1 VPHDTRGH
9 AKKAERGWKGSM
21 AATNGFGLAGIIGMP
36 VAHSRSPTIHNFW
49 LNTHGIRGAYV
60 PLAVKPE
67 RLKDALAGLV
77 GLGFRGC
84 NVTMPHKQ
92 MAMQLLDRV
101 NDTARR
107 IGAVNTIVVEEDGTL
122 SGFNN
127 DGNGFVQS
135 LKDAKSDWRADAGP
149 ILLLGAGGASRAVV
163 VALLENG
170 ARQIRISN
178 RTPGN
183 AQAIADEFG
192 SAITTVAWSE
202 RAAAL
207 ADAAL
212 LVNCTDR
219 GMIGKDALEI
229 DLSRLSPATLAAD
242 LIYTPL
248 ETPFLAEAR
257 ARGCLT
263 VNGLGLLLNQARL
276 AFKAWFGVMPEVS
289 PDIVKAIVATF

>member
-1 VPHDTRGH
+1 MPQVD
-9 AKKAERGWKGSM
+9 
-21 AATNGFGLAGIIGMP
+21 GFGLAGIIGMP
-36 VAHSRSPTIHNFW
+36 VAHSRSPVIHNFW
-49 LNTHGIRGAYV
+49 LKAHGIRGTYV

-67 RLKDALAGLV
+67 RLEDALDGLIA
-77 GLGFRGC
+77 LGFRGC

-92 MAMQLLDRV
+92 TAMRLLDRV
-101 NDTARR
+101 NETARR
-107 IGAVNTIVVEEDGTL
+107 IGAVNTIVVEDDGTL

-135 LKDAKSDWRADAGP
+135 LRDARAEWRGDAGP

-170 ARQIRISN
+170 AREIRIAN
-178 RTPGN
+178 RT
-183 AQAIADEFG
+183 AEKALAIAQEFG
-192 SAITTVAWSE
+192 PAVSTVGWDE
-202 RAAAL
+202 RGAAL
-207 ADAAL
+207 ADIAL

-229 DLSRLSPATLAAD
+229 DLSRLNPATLVAD

-248 ETPFLAEAR
+248 ETPFLGEAR
-257 ARGCLT
+257 ARGCTT

-276 AFKAWFGVMPEVS
+276 AFKAWFGVTPDVTPEL
-289 PDIVKAIVATF
+289 VKAIEATF

>member
-1 VPHDTRGH
+1 MS
-9 AKKAERGWKGSM
+9 A
-21 AATNGFGLAGIIGMP
+21 NGFGLAGVIGMP
-36 VAHSRSPTIHNFW
+36 VAHSRSPVIHNYW
-49 LNTHGIRGAYV
+49 LNAHGIRGVYV
-60 PLAVKPE
+60 PLAVQPE

-77 GLGFRGC
+77 ALGFRGC

-92 MAMQLLDRV
+92 TAMALLTRV

-135 LKDAKSDWRADAGP
+135 LRDARADWRADEGP

-170 ARQIRISN
+170 AREILITN
-178 RTPGN
+178 RT
-183 AQAIADEFG
+183 ADKAEALAKEFG
-192 SAITTVAWSE
+192 ANVRAVAWADRSATVADK
-202 RAAAL
+202 AL
-207 ADAAL
+207 V
-212 LVNCTDR
+212 VNCTDR
-219 GMIGKDALEI
+219 GMVGKDALEI
-229 DLSRLSPATLAAD
+229 DLSRLNPSTLVAD

-257 ARGCLT
+257 TRGCKT

-276 AFKAWFGVMPEVS
+276 AFKAWFGVMPYVT
-289 PDIVKAIVATF
+289 PDLIKAIEATF

>member
-1 VPHDTRGH
+1 MSL
-9 AKKAERGWKGSM
+9 A
-21 AATNGFGLAGIIGMP
+21 NGFGLAGIIGMP

-49 LNTHGIRGAYV
+49 LNAHGIRGAYV

-77 GLGFRGC
+77 ALGFRGC

-92 MAMQLLDRV
+92 TAMRLLDRV
-101 NDTARR
+101 NETARR

-135 LKDAKSDWRADAGP
+135 LRDSRPDWRADQGP
-149 ILLLGAGGASRAVV
+149 VVLLGAGGASRAVV

-170 ARQIRISN
+170 ARQIRIAN
-178 RTPGN
+178 RTAEK

-192 SAITTVAWSE
+192 PIVSTLDWAD
-202 RAAAL
+202 RHAAV

-219 GMIGKDALEI
+219 GMIGKPALEI
-229 DLSRLSPATLAAD
+229 DLSRLKPATLVAD

-248 ETPFLAEAR
+248 ETPFLADAR
-257 ARGCLT
+257 SRGCMT

-276 AFKAWFGVMPEVS
+276 AFKAWFGVMPDVTPELL
-289 PDIVKAIVATF
+289 KAVQATF

>member
-1 VPHDTRGH
+1 MSTP
-9 AKKAERGWKGSM
+9 
-21 AATNGFGLAGIIGMP
+21 NGFGLAGIIGMP

-49 LNTHGIRGAYV
+49 LNAHGISGAYL
-60 PLAVKPE
+60 PLAVEPA
-67 RLKDALAGLV
+67 RLKDALPGLV
-77 GLGFRGC
+77 ALGFRGC

-92 MAMQLLDRV
+92 TAMPLLHRI
-101 NDTARR
+101 NETARR

-135 LKDAKSDWRADAGP
+135 LRDAKPDWRADEGP

-163 VALLENG
+163 VALQEKG
-170 ARQIRISN
+170 ARQILIAN
-178 RTPGN
+178 RTAEK
-183 AQAIADEFG
+183 AQAIAGEFG
-192 SAITTVAWSE
+192 PTVKAVEWAE
-202 RAAAL
+202 RHAAMAGT
-207 ADAAL
+207 AL

-219 GMIGKDALEI
+219 GMIGKPALEV
-229 DLSRLSPATLAAD
+229 DLARLAPTTLVAD

-257 ARGCLT
+257 SRGCAT

-276 AFKAWFGVMPEVS
+276 AFKAWFGVVPDVTPELL
-289 PDIVKAIVATF
+289 KAIEATF